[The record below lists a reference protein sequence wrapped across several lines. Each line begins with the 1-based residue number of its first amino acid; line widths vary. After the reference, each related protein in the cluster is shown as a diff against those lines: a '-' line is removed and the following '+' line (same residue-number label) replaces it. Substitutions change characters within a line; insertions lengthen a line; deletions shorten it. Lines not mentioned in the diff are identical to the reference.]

1 MEKNRGEK
9 GKGKRWL
16 PPVELLQGCILILSI
31 LSLVLSWW
39 FASR

>member
-1 MEKNRGEK
+1 MGRDRSEKKHEQ
-9 GKGKRWL
+9 RWL
-16 PPVELLQGCILILSI
+16 LPVELLQGTILILSI